1 MTYLEHANLTVP
13 DIDAGIAFLKVIDPD
28 MRVLQDAVSEAGER
42 WAHVAIGDSYIAL
55 QEPHVGET
63 PGPRINSYVDIGVN
77 HLAWVVED
85 LDTVVARLE
94 EGGYR
99 RGIPGEEHEARRRVY
114 YYDHAGI
121 EWEIVQYL
129 TEDRGERFSY

>member
-13 DIDAGIAFLKVIDPD
+13 DIDAGIAFLQVIDPE
-28 MRVLQDAVSEAGER
+28 MRVSQDARSDDGER

-55 QEPHVGET
+55 QEPNGGET
-63 PGPRINSYVDIGVN
+63 PGAGANHYIDVGVN

-85 LDTVVARLE
+85 LDAVVARLE
-94 EGGYR
+94 AGGYR
-99 RGIPGEEHEARRRVY
+99 KGIPGEEHAARRRVY
-114 YYDHAGI
+114 YYDKAGI

-129 TEDRGERFSY
+129 TEDRAERFSY